1 LKKFNVKKILTVIL
15 ISLIAAI
22 LAGIFGIAHDHITY
36 TISPEYYTKFK
47 FIQFD
52 LVNKKDE
59 RIVHPRVFVTVV
71 GFLATWW
78 FGLILGLILG
88 LYNSIQTTWQKLL
101 FISFKAIMIA
111 ILITIISELI
121 GLFLGIIF
129 LSKLPKSF
137 FVDWC
142 FIPED
147 LQNFGD
153 YIAVGSMHNFG
164 YIGGIIGL
172 IVGIFYSY
180 KKRG

>member
-1 LKKFNVKKILTVIL
+1 LKKFKIKKILTVIL

-22 LAGIFGIAHDHITY
+22 LAGIYGIIHDHITY
-36 TISPEYYTKFK
+36 AISPEYYTKFK

-59 RIVHPRVFVTVV
+59 RIVHPRIFVTVV

-78 FGLILGLILG
+78 FGLILGFILG
-88 LYNSIQTTWQKLL
+88 LYNLVQSTWQKMI
-101 FISFKAIMIA
+101 FISFKS
-111 ILITIISELI
+111 ILISILVSFLI
-121 GLFLGIIF
+121 GIMGLLFGFLFL
-129 LSKLPKSF
+129 SNQPKSSF
-137 FVDWC
+137 EGW
-142 FIPED
+142 FIPKD

-164 YIGGIIGL
+164 YLGGIIGL

>member
-1 LKKFNVKKILTVIL
+1 MKKFNVKKILTVIL

-22 LAGIFGIAHDHITY
+22 LAGIYGIIHDHITY
-36 TISPEYYTKFK
+36 AISPEYYTKFK

-52 LVNKKDE
+52 LVNKQDE
-59 RIVHPRVFVTVV
+59 RMVHPRIFVTVV

-78 FGLILGLILG
+78 FGLILGSILG
-88 LYNSIQTTWQKLL
+88 LYNLIQSTWQKMI
-101 FISFKAIMIA
+101 FISFKS
-111 ILITIISELI
+111 ILISILVSFLI
-121 GLFLGIIF
+121 GIMGLIFGFLF
-129 LSKLPKSF
+129 LSKQPKSSFEGWF
-137 FVDWC
+137 F
-142 FIPED
+142 PED